1 MSIYKRTFKNGIKW
15 CVYLVLPDGSKFR
28 KVVGTKKE
36 AEKVERKL
44 RNEMVAGK
52 WEIWEKEDILF
63 SDLVAEYLEY
73 AENSKSKTSFT
84 ADRSRILSHLL
95 PYFGRMMLDGIT
107 SQMVDS
113 YKTMRMKQKAAPK
126 TIVLELSNLSHMLK
140 MAVRWQYIEKNVAEI
155 VEKPRLVKN
164 SPRFL
169 NQDEIQRLIEGAYGS
184 HIYPLIV
191 TALHTGMR
199 KSELLNLKWTDIDF
213 QQGTLSVQS
222 KKDWHTKNY
231 MSRTLQ
237 LTPVL
242 RDVLLE
248 EINRQHSEEKLCE
261 YAFIWKGERIKQ
273 DIRRSFR
280 TALRN
285 AGLENSGVTL
295 HTLRHTFASQ
305 LVMAGVPLREVQAL
319 MGHQNYET
327 TLRYA
332 HLAEDHVKKQVLKL
346 PFADS

>member
-1 MSIYKRTFKNGIKW
+1 MSVYRRKFKKGTKW
-15 CVYLVLPDGSKFR
+15 CVYLILPDGIKLR

-36 AEKVERKL
+36 AEQVEQKL
-44 RNEMVAGK
+44 RSEIVADRWDL
-52 WEIWEKEDILF
+52 WERQEVLF
-63 SDLVAEYLEY
+63 SDLVEEYLDY
-73 AENSKSKTSFT
+73 AENSKSKSAFTS
-84 ADRSRILSHLL
+84 DKSRILNHLE
-95 PYFGRMMLDGIT
+95 PCFGNTLIDRIT
-107 SQMVDS
+107 AQMVDS
-113 YKTMRMKQKAAPK
+113 YKTMRMKQRAAPK

-140 MAVRWQYIEKNVAEI
+140 MAVRWKYIERNVAEM
-155 VEKPRLVKN
+155 VEKPKLVKN

-169 NQDEIQRLIEGAYGS
+169 SQYEIQRLIEGGYGS

-199 KSELLNLKWTDIDF
+199 KSELLNLKWSDVDF
-213 QQGTLSVQS
+213 QQGTITVQS

-231 MSRTLQ
+231 KSRTFQ
-237 LTPVL
+237 LTPAL
-242 RDVLLE
+242 HDVLME
-248 EINRQHSEEKLCE
+248 ELRKRHMEENLCE
-261 YAFIWKGERIKQ
+261 YVFIWKGERIKQ

-285 AGLENSGVTL
+285 AELENSGVTL

-305 LVMAGVPLREVQAL
+305 LVMAGVPLREVQHL

-332 HLAEDHVKKQVLKL
+332 HLAEDHVKKQVLRL
-346 PFADS
+346 PFAGG